1 VYGLN
6 RANIA
11 HRQRART
18 VAELH
23 PAIAATTAQTRYA
36 FRNHCNLCGAVYRT
50 NAAVQSCCPL
60 ASRLRQCDIRYIG
73 TDIAQCAMSPRSA
86 DLLSSVF
93 SVAVSDQQRTD
104 RELSVVKTET
114 ANLESRASQRRR
126 TMIWD
131 LHHSTH
137 CSIIGTCLSTAELR
151 RVLIKVNAVGVEVAN
166 DHDLHMLGVMLAGRP
181 EAGARVLQKTLDR
194 RHQAYLKQ
202 FSRAKDES
210 ALTSLWEDALNRGD
224 IPGAYWAVLTHPAAT
239 DKLVKRVFGDVHM
252 LSHLVGAANRA
263 DIRRLKLLEQEKA
276 SLAIK
281 VERQQRQLREGF
293 LERDATIRRLKA
305 TLAHTIAQADRPD
318 ADAYFQTTRDAM
330 ADLERRLN
338 SEIVRRERLEQRVQ
352 VLSDTLRS
360 AEQDRDHA
368 NKRCKALSDELASID
383 NRIQR
388 FFATDGPDLTDDL
401 SLSGLTVLYV
411 GGRENLMPQFR
422 SLVARAGGVF
432 LHHDGGMEHNPA
444 LLPGF
449 VSRAQWVLFPVDCI
463 SHDAMGT
470 IKRACRQS
478 GKPYLPL
485 RTSSL
490 TCLFSGL
497 VDLSK
502 MTTPLLPEQH
512 NG

>member
-1 VYGLN
+1 MSR
-6 RANIA
+6 RA
-11 HRQRART
+11 
-18 VAELH
+18 
-23 PAIAATTAQTRYA
+23 
-36 FRNHCNLCGAVYRT
+36 
-50 NAAVQSCCPL
+50 
-60 ASRLRQCDIRYIG
+60 
-73 TDIAQCAMSPRSA
+73 A

-93 SVAVSDQQRTD
+93 SAAVSDQQAAG
-104 RELSVVKTET
+104 REFVVVKTEP
-114 ANLESRASQRRR
+114 ADHQPPPPQRRR

-131 LHHSTH
+131 LHQSTH
-137 CSIIGTCLSTAELR
+137 CSIIGTCLSTVELR
-151 RVLIKVNAVGVEVAN
+151 RILIKVNVAGVEAAN

-194 RHQAYLKQ
+194 RHEAYVKQ
-202 FSRAKDES
+202 FSRAKDEK

-224 IPGAYWAVLTHPAAT
+224 IPGAYWALLTHPAAT

-276 SLAIK
+276 SLSMK

-293 LERDATIRRLKA
+293 LERDAMIRRLKA
-305 TLAHTIAQADRPD
+305 MLAHTIAQAEQPD
-318 ADAYFQTTRDAM
+318 ADAYFQTTRDTM

-338 SEIVRRERLEQRVQ
+338 CEIVRRERLEQRVQ
-352 VLSDTLRS
+352 VLSGALRS

-368 NKRCKALSDELASID
+368 DKRCRALSHELASID
-383 NRIQR
+383 DRIER
-388 FFATDGPDLTDDL
+388 FFATDGANLTDDL

-422 SLVARAGGVF
+422 ALVVRAGGVF
-432 LHHDGGMEHNPA
+432 LHHDGGMQHNSA
-444 LLPGF
+444 LLPGLI
-449 VSRAQWVLFPVDCI
+449 SRAQWILFPVDCI
-463 SHDAMGT
+463 SHDAMGA

-478 GKPYLPL
+478 RKPYVPL

-497 VDLSK
+497 VDLSR
-502 MTTPLLPEQH
+502 MTNPLLPEQD

>member
-1 VYGLN
+1 M
-6 RANIA
+6 
-11 HRQRART
+11 
-18 VAELH
+18 
-23 PAIAATTAQTRYA
+23 
-36 FRNHCNLCGAVYRT
+36 
-50 NAAVQSCCPL
+50 
-60 ASRLRQCDIRYIG
+60 
-73 TDIAQCAMSPRSA
+73 CAMSPRSS
-86 DLLSSVF
+86 DLLSNVF
-93 SVAVSDQQRTD
+93 SVAVSDQRRTD
-104 RELSVVKTET
+104 RELSVVKTEL
-114 ANLESRASQRRR
+114 ANLQPRTPLRRR

-151 RVLIKVNAVGVEVAN
+151 RVLIKANAIGVEAAN

-194 RHQAYLKQ
+194 RHEAYIKQ
-202 FSRAKDES
+202 FSRAKDEN
-210 ALTSLWEDALNRGD
+210 ALTMLWEDALNRGD
-224 IPGAYWAVLTHPAAT
+224 IPGAYWALLTHPAAT

-276 SLAIK
+276 SLATK

-293 LERDATIRRLKA
+293 LERDATIRRLNA
-305 TLAHTIAQADRPD
+305 MLAHTIAQAERPD

-352 VLSDTLRS
+352 LLSGALKS
-360 AEQDRDHA
+360 AEQERDHV

-383 NRIQR
+383 DRIER
-388 FFATDGPDLTDDL
+388 LFAADGADLTDDL

-422 SLVARAGGVF
+422 ALVARAGGVF
-432 LHHDGGMEHNPA
+432 LHHDGGVEHSSA
-444 LLPGF
+444 LLPGLI
-449 VSRAQWVLFPVDCI
+449 SRAQWVLFPVDCI
-463 SHDAMGT
+463 SHDAMGV

-478 GKPYLPL
+478 GKLYLPL

-497 VDLSK
+497 VALSK
-502 MTTPLLPEQH
+502 NDRPAVPAQ
-512 NG
+512 

>member
-1 VYGLN
+1 
-6 RANIA
+6 
-11 HRQRART
+11 
-18 VAELH
+18 
-23 PAIAATTAQTRYA
+23 
-36 FRNHCNLCGAVYRT
+36 
-50 NAAVQSCCPL
+50 
-60 ASRLRQCDIRYIG
+60 
-73 TDIAQCAMSPRSA
+73 
-86 DLLSSVF
+86 
-93 SVAVSDQQRTD
+93 
-104 RELSVVKTET
+104 VVKTEL
-114 ANLESRASQRRR
+114 ANLQPRTPQRRR

-151 RVLIKVNAVGVEVAN
+151 RVLIKANAIGVEAAN

-194 RHQAYLKQ
+194 RHEAYIKQ
-202 FSRAKDES
+202 FSRAKDEN
-210 ALTSLWEDALNRGD
+210 ALTMLWEDALNRGD
-224 IPGAYWAVLTHPAAT
+224 IPGAYWALLTHPAAT
-239 DKLVKRVFGDVHM
+239 DKLVKRAFGDVHM

-276 SLAIK
+276 SLATK

-293 LERDATIRRLKA
+293 LERDATIRRLNA
-305 TLAHTIAQADRPD
+305 MLAHTIAQAERPD

-352 VLSDTLRS
+352 VLSGALKS
-360 AEQDRDHA
+360 AEQERDHV

-383 NRIQR
+383 DRIER
-388 FFATDGPDLTDDL
+388 LFAADGADLTDDL

-422 SLVARAGGVF
+422 ALVARAGGVF
-432 LHHDGGMEHNPA
+432 LHHDGGMEHSSA
-444 LLPGF
+444 LLPGLI
-449 VSRAQWVLFPVDCI
+449 SRAQWVLFPVDCI
-463 SHDAMGT
+463 SHDAMGV

-497 VDLSK
+497 VALSK
-502 MTTPLLPEQH
+502 NDRPAVPAQ
-512 NG
+512 

>member
-1 VYGLN
+1 M
-6 RANIA
+6 
-11 HRQRART
+11 
-18 VAELH
+18 
-23 PAIAATTAQTRYA
+23 
-36 FRNHCNLCGAVYRT
+36 
-50 NAAVQSCCPL
+50 
-60 ASRLRQCDIRYIG
+60 
-73 TDIAQCAMSPRSA
+73 CAMSPRST
-86 DLLSSVF
+86 DLLSNVF
-93 SVAVSDQQRTD
+93 SVAVSDQRRTD
-104 RELSVVKTET
+104 RELSVVKTEL
-114 ANLESRASQRRR
+114 ANLQPRTPLRRR

-151 RVLIKVNAVGVEVAN
+151 RVLIKANAIGVEAAN

-194 RHQAYLKQ
+194 RHEAYIKQ
-202 FSRAKDES
+202 FSRAKDEN
-210 ALTSLWEDALNRGD
+210 ALTMLWEDALNRGD
-224 IPGAYWAVLTHPAAT
+224 IPGAYWALLTHPAAT

-276 SLAIK
+276 SLATK

-293 LERDATIRRLKA
+293 LERDATIRRLNA
-305 TLAHTIAQADRPD
+305 MLAHTIAQAERPD

-352 VLSDTLRS
+352 VLSGALKS
-360 AEQDRDHA
+360 AEQERDHV

-383 NRIQR
+383 DRIER
-388 FFATDGPDLTDDL
+388 LFAADGADLTDDL

-422 SLVARAGGVF
+422 ALVARAGGVF
-432 LHHDGGMEHNPA
+432 LHHDGGVEHSSA
-444 LLPGF
+444 LLPGLI
-449 VSRAQWVLFPVDCI
+449 SRAQWVLFPVDCI
-463 SHDAMGT
+463 SHDAMGV

-478 GKPYLPL
+478 GKLYLPL

-497 VDLSK
+497 VALSK
-502 MTTPLLPEQH
+502 NDRPAVPAQ
-512 NG
+512 

>member
-1 VYGLN
+1 M
-6 RANIA
+6 
-11 HRQRART
+11 
-18 VAELH
+18 
-23 PAIAATTAQTRYA
+23 
-36 FRNHCNLCGAVYRT
+36 
-50 NAAVQSCCPL
+50 
-60 ASRLRQCDIRYIG
+60 
-73 TDIAQCAMSPRSA
+73 CAMSPRSS
-86 DLLSSVF
+86 DLLSNVF
-93 SVAVSDQQRTD
+93 SVAVSDQRRTD
-104 RELSVVKTET
+104 RELSVVKTEL
-114 ANLESRASQRRR
+114 ANLQPRTPLRRR

-151 RVLIKVNAVGVEVAN
+151 RVLIKANAIGVEAAN

-194 RHQAYLKQ
+194 RHEAYIKQ
-202 FSRAKDES
+202 FSRAKDEN
-210 ALTSLWEDALNRGD
+210 ALTMLWEDALNRGD
-224 IPGAYWAVLTHPAAT
+224 IPGAYWALLTHPAAT

-276 SLAIK
+276 SLATK

-293 LERDATIRRLKA
+293 LERDATIRRLNA
-305 TLAHTIAQADRPD
+305 MLAHTIAQAERPD

-352 VLSDTLRS
+352 VLSGALKS
-360 AEQDRDHA
+360 AEQERDHV

-383 NRIQR
+383 DRIER
-388 FFATDGPDLTDDL
+388 LFAADGADLTDDL

-422 SLVARAGGVF
+422 ALVARAGGVF
-432 LHHDGGMEHNPA
+432 LHHDGGVEHSSA
-444 LLPGF
+444 LLPGLI
-449 VSRAQWVLFPVDCI
+449 SRAQWVLFPVDCI
-463 SHDAMGT
+463 SHDAMGV

-478 GKPYLPL
+478 GKLYLPL

-497 VDLSK
+497 VALSK
-502 MTTPLLPEQH
+502 NDRPAVPAQ
-512 NG
+512 

>member
-1 VYGLN
+1 
-6 RANIA
+6 
-11 HRQRART
+11 
-18 VAELH
+18 
-23 PAIAATTAQTRYA
+23 
-36 FRNHCNLCGAVYRT
+36 
-50 NAAVQSCCPL
+50 
-60 ASRLRQCDIRYIG
+60 
-73 TDIAQCAMSPRSA
+73 MSPRSA

-93 SVAVSDQQRTD
+93 STALSDQQTAG
-104 RELSVVKTET
+104 REFAVVKTE
-114 ANLESRASQRRR
+114 AADPQPPAPPRRR

-137 CSIIGTCLSTAELR
+137 CSIIGTCLSSAELR
-151 RVLIKVNAVGVEVAN
+151 RVLIKVNAAGVEAAN
-166 DHDLHMLGVMLAGRP
+166 DHDLHMLGVMLAGRL

-194 RHQAYLKQ
+194 RHDAYVKQ
-202 FSRAKDES
+202 FSRAKDEK
-210 ALTSLWEDALNRGD
+210 ALTSLWEGALNRGD
-224 IPGAYWAVLTHPAAT
+224 IPGAYWALLTHPAAT

-276 SLAIK
+276 SLSMK

-293 LERDATIRRLKA
+293 LEREAMIRRLKA
-305 TLAHTIAQADRPD
+305 MLAHTIAQAERPD
-318 ADAYFQTTRDAM
+318 ADAYFQTTRDTM

-338 SEIVRRERLEQRVQ
+338 CEIVRRERLEQRVQ
-352 VLSDTLRS
+352 VLSGALKS

-368 NKRCKALSDELASID
+368 NKRCRALSDELASID
-383 NRIQR
+383 NRIER
-388 FFATDGPDLTDDL
+388 LFATDGAGLTDDL

-411 GGRENLMPQFR
+411 GGRENLMAQFR
-422 SLVARAGGVF
+422 ALVARADGVF
-432 LHHDGGMEHNPA
+432 LHHDGGMQHNSA
-444 LLPGF
+444 LLPGLI
-449 VSRAQWVLFPVDCI
+449 SRAQWILFPVDCI
-463 SHDAMGT
+463 SHDAMGA
-470 IKRACRQS
+470 IKRLCRQS

-502 MTTPLLPEQH
+502 MTTPLLPEQD

>member
-1 VYGLN
+1 
-6 RANIA
+6 
-11 HRQRART
+11 
-18 VAELH
+18 
-23 PAIAATTAQTRYA
+23 
-36 FRNHCNLCGAVYRT
+36 
-50 NAAVQSCCPL
+50 
-60 ASRLRQCDIRYIG
+60 
-73 TDIAQCAMSPRSA
+73 MSPRSS
-86 DLLSSVF
+86 DLLSNVF
-93 SVAVSDQQRTD
+93 SVAVSDQRRTD
-104 RELSVVKTET
+104 RELSVVKTEL
-114 ANLESRASQRRR
+114 ANLQPRTPLRRR

-151 RVLIKVNAVGVEVAN
+151 RVLIKANAIGVEAAN

-194 RHQAYLKQ
+194 RHEAYIKQ
-202 FSRAKDES
+202 FSRAKDEN
-210 ALTSLWEDALNRGD
+210 ALTMLWEDALNRGD
-224 IPGAYWAVLTHPAAT
+224 IPGAYWALLTHPAAT

-276 SLAIK
+276 SLATK

-293 LERDATIRRLKA
+293 LERDATIRRLNA
-305 TLAHTIAQADRPD
+305 MLAHTIAQAERPD

-352 VLSDTLRS
+352 VLSGALKS
-360 AEQDRDHA
+360 AEQERDHV

-383 NRIQR
+383 DRIER
-388 FFATDGPDLTDDL
+388 LFAADGADLTDDL

-422 SLVARAGGVF
+422 ALVARAGGVF
-432 LHHDGGMEHNPA
+432 LHHDGGVEHSSA
-444 LLPGF
+444 LLPGLI
-449 VSRAQWVLFPVDCI
+449 SRAQWVLFPVDCI
-463 SHDAMGT
+463 SHDAMGV

-478 GKPYLPL
+478 GKLYLPL

-497 VDLSK
+497 VALSK
-502 MTTPLLPEQH
+502 NDRPAVPAQ
-512 NG
+512 

>member
-1 VYGLN
+1 
-6 RANIA
+6 
-11 HRQRART
+11 
-18 VAELH
+18 
-23 PAIAATTAQTRYA
+23 
-36 FRNHCNLCGAVYRT
+36 
-50 NAAVQSCCPL
+50 
-60 ASRLRQCDIRYIG
+60 
-73 TDIAQCAMSPRSA
+73 MSPRSA

-93 SVAVSDQQRTD
+93 STAVSDQQRAG
-104 RELSVVKTET
+104 REFAVVKSELADLQPPTP
-114 ANLESRASQRRR
+114 QRRR

-151 RVLIKVNAVGVEVAN
+151 RILIKVNAVGVEAAD

-194 RHQAYLKQ
+194 RHEAYLKQ
-202 FSRAKDES
+202 FSRAKDEK
-210 ALTSLWEDALNRGD
+210 ALSSLWEDALNRGD
-224 IPGAYWAVLTHPAAT
+224 IPGAYWALLTHPAAT
-239 DKLVKRVFGDVHM
+239 DTLVKRVFGDVHM

-263 DIRRLKLLEQEKA
+263 DIRRLKLLEQEKT
-276 SLAIK
+276 SLSMK

-293 LERDATIRRLKA
+293 LERDAAIHRLKA
-305 TLAHTIAQADRPD
+305 MLAHTIAQADRPD
-318 ADAYFQTTRDAM
+318 ADAYFQTTRDTM

-338 SEIVRRERLEQRVQ
+338 CEIVRRERLEQRIQ
-352 VLSDTLRS
+352 VLSGALKS
-360 AEQDRDHA
+360 AEQERDHA
-368 NKRCKALSDELASID
+368 NKRCGALSDELASID
-383 NRIQR
+383 IRIER
-388 FFATDGPDLTDDL
+388 LFATDGADLTHDL

-422 SLVARAGGVF
+422 ALVARADGVF
-432 LHHDGGMEHNPA
+432 LHHDGGMQHNSA
-444 LLPGF
+444 LLPGLI
-449 VSRAQWVLFPVDCI
+449 SRAQWILFPVDCI
-463 SHDAMGT
+463 SHDAMGA

-490 TCLFSGL
+490 TFLFSGL

-502 MTTPLLPEQH
+502 MTTPLLPGQD